1 MAKNK
6 EVTKQKILEAVET
19 IILKDG
25 FDSLGINAVAKSA
38 GVDKVLIYRYFDS
51 FDELLITFIKS
62 KDFFSNIKIDEG
74 IVKNIKSKEDLKQL
88 ITKILKEQISYIRKN
103 KVLQEILLWELNNKN
118 KVTDF
123 IAKERE
129 TNGLNNINFLFKEL
143 NNDEFLLGSAS
154 LIIGGI
160 YYLILRAKTV
170 DVFNTIDI
178 TSEKG
183 WDLIERTIEKLI
195 DLVIL

>member
-1 MAKNK
+1 MVKNK
-6 EVTKQKILEAVET
+6 EVTKQKILEAVES
-19 IILKDG
+19 IILTDG

-38 GVDKVLIYRYFDS
+38 GVDKVLIYRYFNS

-62 KDFFSNIKIDEG
+62 KDFFSNIKLDDG
-74 IVKNIKSKEDLKQL
+74 VVKSIKSKEDLKQL
-88 ITKILKEQISYIRKN
+88 VIKILKEQISYIRKN

-129 TNGLNNINFLFKEL
+129 TNGLDNINFLFKEF
-143 NNDEFLLGSAS
+143 NNNEFLLGSAS

-170 DVFNTIDI
+170 DVFNNIDI
-178 TSEKG
+178 TSDTG
-183 WDLIERTIEKLI
+183 WELIERTIEKLI